1 VTVVRHSDSD
11 PTKPKLLE
19 QVRQACRTRQYSRNT
34 ADAYVGWIRR
44 YVLHHGR
51 RHPAELGPD
60 DVAAYLSHLANE
72 GNVSASTQNQAASAL
87 LFLYRA
93 VLALAMEVPHGV
105 VRPRRPRRL
114 PVVLT
119 RAEAAA
125 VLRELTGASRLVAL
139 LLYGAGLRL
148 LEALH
153 LRIKDIDT
161 TRCEIIVRHGKGGDD
176 RITMLPTSLRRAVER
191 QMSQVREVHDADL
204 RRGAGWVALPGALS
218 RKFPGASR
226 QPQWQWLFPASRV
239 HVDQQSGERRRHHF
253 HETAVQRA
261 VTAAVRAAGV
271 NKRASCHTFRHSFA
285 THLLEDG
292 YDIRT
297 VQELLGHRNV
307 KTTMIY
313 THVLNR
319 GGLGVRSPLDRLR
332 LEG

>member
-1 VTVVRHSDSD
+1 VPVERKRDSD

-19 QVRQACRTRQYSRNT
+19 QVRRACRARQYSRNT
-34 ADAYVGWIRR
+34 ADAYVGWTRR

-72 GNVSASTQNQAASAL
+72 GHVGASTQNQAASAL
-87 LFLYRA
+87 LFLYRE
-93 VLALAMEVPHGV
+93 VLAVAMEVPHGV

-125 VLRELTGASRLVAL
+125 VLREMTGAPRLVAL
-139 LLYGAGLRL
+139 LLYGAGMRL

-191 QMSQVREVHDADL
+191 QMSHVREVHDADL
-204 RRGAGWVALPGALS
+204 RRGSGWVALPAALS
-218 RKFPGASR
+218 RKFPSASR

-239 HVDQQSGERRRHHF
+239 HVDPQSGERRRHHL

-261 VTAAVRAAGV
+261 VTAAVRTAGV

-332 LEG
+332 LDG